1 MLSVSSVTLKYRKK
15 TILTDVSF
23 DAEPGKIIG
32 LLGLNGSGKS
42 TLLSALA
49 GVKKPASGTIL
60 LNGKT
65 YEDDRKGWHA
75 TIGYVTQENAL
86 IDELTAMDNLR
97 LWTDRDKASIYD
109 TLCNTSLSML
119 GVHTWLE
126 LPVRSMSG
134 GMKKRLSIATVLI
147 DLPRI
152 LLLDEPFAALDLI
165 AKQDISNFLNSF
177 REGGGITIIA
187 SHDENTFS
195 LCDDIYLLKDGSL
208 HSLPAL
214 SAGETAADLLRS

>member
-1 MLSVSSVTLKYRKK
+1 MLSLNSVTLKYRKK

-23 DAEPGKIIG
+23 DAEPGRIIG

-42 TLLSALA
+42 TLLSSLA
-49 GVKKPASGTIL
+49 GVKKPAAGTIL

-65 YEDDRKGWHA
+65 VEEDRKAWHA

-97 LWTDRDKASIYD
+97 LWTDRDKASIFD
-109 TLCNTSLSML
+109 TLQNTSLSML

-165 AKQDISNFLNSF
+165 AKQDITNFLKSF

-195 LCDDIYLLKDGSL
+195 LCDDIYLLKDGTL
-208 HSLPAL
+208 RSLPPL
-214 SAGETAADLLRS
+214 TGGETAADLLRS